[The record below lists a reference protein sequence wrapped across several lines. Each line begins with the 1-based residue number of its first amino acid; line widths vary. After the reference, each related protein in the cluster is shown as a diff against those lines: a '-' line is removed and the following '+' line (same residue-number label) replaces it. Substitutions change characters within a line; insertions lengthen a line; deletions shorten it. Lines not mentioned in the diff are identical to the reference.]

1 MTTSPPRSLLRSV
14 LRPVSGLVCG
24 VCCAL
29 LSVATALHAER
40 ADRNKPMNIE
50 ADTLRHDEL
59 QQTTTFT
66 GRVVMTKG
74 TIVLRGASLQLRQD
88 ADGHQHGRV
97 TADSGKRAFFR
108 QKRDTVTGQ
117 PEEFV
122 EGEGESIEYDG
133 RSDTVK
139 LIRHAELRRYRDSQL
154 SDEINGALIVYSNQ
168 TERFS
173 VEGSAGSASG
183 AAGAASGEGRSGRVR
198 AVLAPKTTASAAAPA
213 QEPPPRLRPSPRLT
227 TVGTE
232 GEDAARE

>member
-1 MTTSPPRSLLRSV
+1 MTTLPPRPLLRSLLR
-14 LRPVSGLVCG
+14 PVPRLVCWL
-24 VCCAL
+24 CCAL
-29 LSVATALHAER
+29 LGVAAPVHAER

-88 ADGHQHGRV
+88 TDGHQYGRV
-97 TADSGKRAFFR
+97 TADTGKRAFFR
-108 QKRDTVTGQ
+108 QKRDTAAGQ

-154 SDEINGALIVYSNQ
+154 SDEINGALIVYNNQ
-168 TERFS
+168 TERFN
-173 VEGSAGSASG
+173 VEGAGNNSSNG
-183 AAGAASGEGRSGRVR
+183 NDPHSGRVR
-198 AVLAPKTTASAAAPA
+198 AVLAPKATASATTAASAAASA
-213 QEPPPRLRPSPRLT
+213 QEPPPQLRSSPQLEAER
-227 TVGTE
+227 
-232 GEDAARE
+232 AARE